1 MQMGASE
8 SSVHHADIPNGIA
21 ADQLRTAIWR
31 RSRRSNPTG
40 CCVDLAELPGG
51 RVAMRNSRHPDGP
64 ALIYSRSQIA
74 AFVAAAKNSALTAS
88 DSRYR

>member
-8 SSVHHADIPNGIA
+8 SNVHDTDIPNGIA
-21 ADQLRTAIWR
+21 ADQLRTASWR
-31 RSRRSNPTG
+31 RSGRSNPTG

-64 ALIYSRSQIA
+64 ALIYSRAQIS
-74 AFVAAAKNSALTAS
+74 AFVAAAKNSALTAP
-88 DSRYR
+88 DSRYC